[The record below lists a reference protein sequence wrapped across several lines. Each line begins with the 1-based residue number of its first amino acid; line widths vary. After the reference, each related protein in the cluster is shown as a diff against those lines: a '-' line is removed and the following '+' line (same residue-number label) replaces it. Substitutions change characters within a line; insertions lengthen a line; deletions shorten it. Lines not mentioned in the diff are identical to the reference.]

1 LNSFKEISDQYGISD
16 LNPVATAAIR
26 SSVNSDDIVKR
37 VKEELDLDIK
47 VITGKEEAFFGFH
60 AVTHTIST
68 QDAVTIDIGGGGT
81 GRTFSESQA
90 IVSSTGRPPCAL
102 TRRATDIS
110 DSVPPCTQA
119 IRAR

>member
-68 QDAVTIDIGGGGT
+68 QDAVTIDIGGGGA
-81 GRTFSESQA
+81 GATFVEDKELIYLKSLPFGVGTPEEKVVADRGQECQNA
-90 IVSSTGRPPCAL
+90 V
-102 TRRATDIS
+102 
-110 DSVPPCTQA
+110 
-119 IRAR
+119 